1 MRKFIFELLVK
12 KHQSKKI
19 PHWNLVDKTVLIS
32 QSHTSSPLSTH
43 MQHPL
48 ILVQIL

>member
-12 KHQSKKI
+12 KHQRKKI

-32 QSHTSSPLSTH
+32 QSHTSYPLSAH